1 MAHPVGVWMTSKM
14 KRLLRPYWFLEDTW
28 TEKRPVDALGTL
40 SAVTEVSTRRKADEE
55 EAYVRFKLSACA
67 EGT

>member
-1 MAHPVGVWMTSKM
+1 MTSKM
-14 KRLLRPYWFLEDTW
+14 KRLLRPYWFLEDTR

-40 SAVTEVSTRRKADEE
+40 SAVTEVSTRRTADVE
-55 EAYVRFKLSACA
+55 EADVRFKLSACA

>member
-14 KRLLRPYWFLEDTW
+14 NRLLRPYWFLEDTR